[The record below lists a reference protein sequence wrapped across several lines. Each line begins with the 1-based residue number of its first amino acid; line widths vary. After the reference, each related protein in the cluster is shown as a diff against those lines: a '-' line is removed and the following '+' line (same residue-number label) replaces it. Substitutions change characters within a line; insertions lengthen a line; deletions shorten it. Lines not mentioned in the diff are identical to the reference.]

1 MHSIRNKLLLLICL
15 SIVGLY
21 FLMSFIAVH
30 FTSKMVEDDANTALF
45 LLAKEKGNE
54 LNTYLSGVERGV
66 DTVEL
71 YVRENFRKERFIKD
85 KDYRESFTDELAKRC
100 SDTGKVVGNVE
111 TIYFRPVIDVYSS
124 DTGFFLTSNGKNDF
138 IRVELT
144 DISKYSKTD
153 REHVAWYYEPL
164 ESGKPI
170 WLDPYYNKNI
180 NVYMISYVVPIYIDG
195 EIMGILGMDINMA
208 AIHEIVDS
216 ITFKNG
222 YGFLLDNNGNIVY
235 HRDYPEGL
243 EVSKFNDEL
252 KVNAK
257 YLNHEAA
264 SKNEIHKST
273 YKGEEVRLSAA
284 NLNNNMVLGVLIR
297 EEDLMRERT
306 MMIIQM
312 VAVFIVVF
320 IIVSIVFIRVLVLI
334 VRPIHALT
342 QASSKIARGE
352 LNTSIDYES
361 NDEIGELAKSI
372 NMMALEIKEYF
383 TYMHSQAYTDAM
395 TSVGN
400 KAAYMD
406 EVNMLER
413 KISEGMADFFV
424 VVFDVN
430 GLKSVN
436 DNLGHEYGDM
446 LIIDAASIIKQVFS
460 AENVYR
466 IGGDEFIVVMENED
480 DKDINEYLK
489 KFDEEIAVFN
499 KENVRYEHDLAISKG
514 GVVFDP
520 ETDHEYKEV
529 FKRADE
535 KMYKD
540 KEAFYRGRNDRR
552 KR

>member
-30 FTSKMVEDDANTALF
+30 YTSKMVEDNANRALF

-111 TIYFRPVIDVYSS
+111 TIYFRPVIDVYSA

-252 KVNAK
+252 KANAK

-264 SKNEIHKST
+264 SQNEIHKST

-312 VAVFIVVF
+312 AAVFIVVF
-320 IIVSIVFIRVLVLI
+320 IIVIIVFIRVLVLI

-342 QASSKIARGE
+342 QASSKIAIGE

>member
-30 FTSKMVEDDANTALF
+30 YTSKMVEDNANRALF

-111 TIYFRPVIDVYSS
+111 TIYFRPVIDVYSA

-252 KVNAK
+252 KANAK

-264 SKNEIHKST
+264 SQNEIHKST

-312 VAVFIVVF
+312 AAVFIVVF
-320 IIVSIVFIRVLVLI
+320 IIVIIVFIRVLVLI

>member
-71 YVRENFRKERFIKD
+71 YIRENFRKERFIKD

-466 IGGDEFIVVMENED
+466 IGGDEFIVVIENED
-480 DKDINEYLK
+480 DKDINEYLR

>member
-71 YVRENFRKERFIKD
+71 YIRENFRKERFIKD